1 VSPEAASAAVC
12 RGDPSTIMKSTRA
25 HDPLALFAFALR
37 ERDWVLA
44 DLIAETHWRATPARR
59 EFERVLREAE
69 ISPSPGSLERLHL
82 WAELARLTEREVRAG
97 R

>member
-1 VSPEAASAAVC
+1 
-12 RGDPSTIMKSTRA
+12 MKSTRA

-44 DLIAETHWRATPARR
+44 DLIAEAHWRAAPPRR
-59 EFERVLREAE
+59 EFERVLREVEAR
-69 ISPSPGSLERLHL
+69 PRPGSLERLHR
-82 WAELARLTEREVRAG
+82 WAELVRLLEREAR